1 MTPPPPSGR
10 LFSTYF
16 PFLYT
21 ATKIF
26 WCGRTLI
33 CTEWVSIWKGP
44 RKKPWLIIDIFRY
57 YLLVLPSV
65 CWKIPLK
72 RLKIDDPYCKINYFC
87 ATFSL
92 HHNRYRGILKIALSL
107 IKLPPLTKISF
118 KNKTNVLYC
127 MSLESLIFFAGS
139 FMK

>member
-1 MTPPPPSGR
+1 MSLHLKR
-10 LFSTYF
+10 
-16 PFLYT
+16 
-21 ATKIF
+21 AT
-26 WCGRTLI
+26 
-33 CTEWVSIWKGP
+33 
-44 RKKPWLIIDIFRY
+44 KKPWLIIYILGTY
-57 YLLVLPSV
+57 YLASV
-65 CWKIPLK
+65 ENPIEKGT
-72 RLKIDDPYCKINYFC
+72 LKIDDPYCKINYFC